1 MPSPTGAES
10 SPLPPPV
17 PVSAAGRDSG
27 TGLPL
32 RRQAVF
38 PPFFTA
44 GTGQS
49 YAFRDKKKEHTTTF
63 STILTVCLFFSES
76 PFYPLAQPPGPVM
89 DYNPRFGRPTARK
102 APGRPS
108 EGPRKP
114 VRTPHGPVRPLPAVP
129 RKRASAR
136 PFPESMGLPDP
147 PGNCPSQPHRKQAPP
162 RPSPEKASARRR
174 SARFVR
180 IHAPVPPPPLPR
192 ASGRRRS
199 KVAPQE
205 SRSGDIRRPGS
216 TLSAA
221 RRPSDTTKSRK
232 KHDKRQYCKKD
243 EIILASYR
251 EIFYLCRTNR
261 TFGTE
266 KRTKRFHSGRFRH
279 SID

>member
-1 MPSPTGAES
+1 MS

-17 PVSAAGRDSG
+17 PVFAAGRDSG

-49 YAFRDKKKEHTTTF
+49 YVFRDKKKEHTTTF

-102 APGRPS
+102 APGSPS
-108 EGPRKP
+108 APRMAP
-114 VRTPHGPVRPLPAVP
+114 CAPF
-129 RKRASAR
+129 R
-136 PFPESMGLPDP
+136 PFPGNVHLRGRFPKAWGSPTRPETAPLNRTGNGPLRDRPRKSICAAPLRTLRPDSRSGSSSP
-147 PGNCPSQPHRKQAPP
+147 APP
-162 RPSPEKASARRR
+162 SRRPAAQQSRP
-174 SARFVR
+174 
-180 IHAPVPPPPLPR
+180 
-192 ASGRRRS
+192 
-199 KVAPQE
+199 PQE